1 MGNELDKEITA
12 ELRRFTEHKA
22 TFRDLC
28 LCVKKIP
35 DLIQVISNQEFAS
48 YLKGLDDAL
57 ERKGY
62 GNVRSSD
69 APEPVPYGLTTEQG
83 LFFAYVFTSSEAA
96 HAFAAA
102 NSLLKEGG
110 AYPSIVKSTP
120 GVLHAC
126 LLKEYGGII
135 IDEES
140 DHRLVLDRKTTAALY
155 AQLTL
160 ESLAAQPEIF
170 LLLKDDRPLLRT
182 TAEKKNVAY
191 YFDSMETANAG
202 LSLIKKTAGT
212 NPDMLTIKAQK
223 THDAVNLAGS
233 ADFIVFNKGLPD
245 ERYYSRADID
255 KLIALSKAPGEVG
268 SSIEKE
274 ESYDKPPSGNV
285 VLVPTG
291 EAPFLQMWKG
301 LVEVPQLFLP
311 LERGI
316 APEDRCGEQIENMLD
331 VANLLNKTPEG
342 MQIGIVFTDK
352 KVFVPGAC
360 YAAMNSSECLKQYFH
375 AGRVGAVAF
384 NSSLNRSDMS
394 SLSEDITYRL
404 PRGYTLYRFVLPRL
418 IGLMV
423 SDDPFAVR
431 SGSHTRLAEQAATA
445 DNPYS
450 AYHHAAAAREEG
462 APLNDFYFFELGAL
476 MTLNLNKQVSDYL
489 QWYQNK
495 GEKDPRFRLYCARA
509 LTLSGQPDQAL
520 QLVQTFLQDSALGGF
535 AWLERGR
542 ACMIKGMFQEA
553 ISSFDEC
560 LRLDPDNLD
569 ACLGAGIAYR
579 NINYSSGNRE
589 GLAVARSYFEK
600 VAFTS
605 GYHASEA
612 YFHIGTILLAVGDYA
627 GCEAAVLKS
636 LRLRDAG
643 IARRNLILALH
654 AQGKVKEA
662 YDQYT
667 FLKGY
672 SPKDAEGLEKY
683 FS

>member
-1 MGNELDKEITA
+1 MASELDKDIATGLRKFA
-12 ELRRFTEHKA
+12 ERKA
-22 TFRDLC
+22 TFVDLC
-28 LCVKKIP
+28 RCVKKIP
-35 DLIQVISNQEFAS
+35 DLIQVISNEKFAS
-48 YLKGLDDAL
+48 YLRGLDDAL

-69 APEPVPYGLTTEQG
+69 APEPVPYGLRTEEG
-83 LFFAYVFTSSEAA
+83 LFFPYAFTSSETA

-102 NSLLKEGG
+102 SGAVKEGG

-120 GVLHAC
+120 SVLHAC
-126 LLKEYGGII
+126 LLKKYGGII
-135 IDEES
+135 IDEGS
-140 DHRLVLDRKTTAALY
+140 DHRLVLDRKTTASLY

-160 ESLAAQPEIF
+160 ELLAAQPEIF
-170 LLLKDDRPLLRT
+170 VLLKNGRPLLRA
-182 TAEKKNVAY
+182 TAEKKTVAY
-191 YFDSMETANAG
+191 CFDSIETANAG
-202 LSLIKKTAGT
+202 LALIKKTAGT
-212 NPDMLTIKAQK
+212 ASDTLTIGSRGVN
-223 THDAVNLAGS
+223 DALKLTGS
-233 ADFIVFNKGLPD
+233 ADFVAVNKGLPD
-245 ERYYSRADID
+245 ERYYSRTDID
-255 KLIALSKAPGEVG
+255 KLIALSEVMSKG
-268 SSIEKE
+268 VSSIERKDR
-274 ESYDKPPSGNV
+274 YDEPPPDNV

-291 EAPFLQMWKG
+291 EAPFLRMWKG
-301 LVEVPQLFLP
+301 LTDLTQLFLP
-311 LERGI
+311 LERNLT
-316 APEDRCGEQIENMLD
+316 PENRCVVEVENMLE

-342 MQIGIVFTDK
+342 MQVGLVFTDR

-360 YAAMNSSECLKQYFH
+360 YASMNASECLKQYFH
-375 AGRVGAVAF
+375 AGRVGAVDF
-384 NSSLNRSDMS
+384 NSSLNRADMN
-394 SLSEDITYRL
+394 SLNEDITYRL

-431 SGSHTRLAEQAATA
+431 SGSHIRLAEQAASA

-462 APLNDFYFFELGAL
+462 AALNDYYFFELGAL

-495 GEKDPRFRLYCARA
+495 KGQDPRFRLYYARA

-520 QLVQTFLQDSALGGF
+520 PLVQTFLQDRSLGGF

-542 ACMIKGMFQEA
+542 AYMIKGMFQEA
-553 ISSFDEC
+553 ITSFDEC
-560 LRLDPDNLD
+560 LRLDPGNLD

-589 GLAVARSYFEK
+589 GLAAARSCFEK
-600 VAFTS
+600 VAS
-605 GYHASEA
+605 PGGYHASEA

-627 GCEAAVLKS
+627 GCETATLKS
-636 LRLRDAG
+636 LRLRDTG
-643 IARRNLILALH
+643 IARRNLILSLH

-662 YDQYT
+662 SDQYT